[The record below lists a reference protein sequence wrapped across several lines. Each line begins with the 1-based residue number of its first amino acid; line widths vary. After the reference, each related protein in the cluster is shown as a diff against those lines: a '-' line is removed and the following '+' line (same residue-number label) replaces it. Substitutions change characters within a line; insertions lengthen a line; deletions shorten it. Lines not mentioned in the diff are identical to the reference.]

1 MELLRN
7 KLDNFFSDLAYHHEN
22 AMKNLENKLNNFFNE
37 LSFRAELFKQTKKQA
52 DRYLSS
58 DFNVFD
64 LIWPDENKLSD
75 IIADILNTEGTHGQK
90 EVFVEIFVAF
100 LKEKGLAFDNDNFE
114 VKREYCCDGKI
125 DILLSGKKFA
135 IIIENKP
142 FADDQKDQ
150 IKRYKD
156 CISKSFGERTA
167 VIYLN
172 KNKNNP
178 TPYSIPEDELNNLI
192 EEKRFATVSYYE
204 FSKFLKL
211 CYQKCESQK
220 FRYFLADFID
230 YIENNF
236 EKEEVNDNDKDER
249 I

>member
-1 MELLRN
+1 MEPLRN
-7 KLDNFFSDLAYHHEN
+7 KLDIFFSELKDYHGSVMKDLED
-22 AMKNLENKLNNFFNE
+22 KLNNFFND
-37 LSFRAELFKQTKKQA
+37 LSFRTELFKQTKRQA

-64 LIWPDENKLSD
+64 LILPDENKLSD
-75 IIADILNTEGTHGQK
+75 IIADILNIEGTHGQR
-90 EVFVEIFVAF
+90 EIFVEIFVEF
-100 LKEKGLAFDNDNFE
+100 LRERGLALDNDNFE
-114 VKREYCCDGKI
+114 VKREYYCDGKI
-125 DILLSGKKFA
+125 DILLLGKKFA

-142 FADDQKDQ
+142 FADDQEDQ
-150 IKRYKD
+150 IQRYKD
-156 CISKSFGERTA
+156 CISKLFGEKYV

-178 TPYSIPEDELNNLI
+178 TPYSIPEDELNALI
-192 EEKRFATVSYYE
+192 KEKKFATVSYYE

-220 FRYFLADFID
+220 FRYFLSDFID

-236 EKEEVNDNDKDER
+236 EKDEVNDNGNDE
-249 I
+249 